1 MIKEVIGTPVQT
13 GEQVDTFRSVY
24 SPSVDHGDG
33 RFTGMSRKDGS
44 RPSPGP
50 FFRANARD
58 GILEGAAYPPGATKL
73 PLPLLL
79 LLLPLAVSLMV
90 TSIGGYVIR
99 VDSIIWR
106 DEHRDRSA

>member
-1 MIKEVIGTPVQT
+1 
-13 GEQVDTFRSVY
+13 
-24 SPSVDHGDG
+24 
-33 RFTGMSRKDGS
+33 MSRKDGS

-58 GILEGAAYPPGATKL
+58 GILEGAAYPLGATKL
-73 PLPLLL
+73 LLLLLLL